1 MGSIKASY
9 VVVIEDNP
17 HHFEIL
23 KRLLL
28 RNDPELEIL
37 WLKNLA
43 ESNQWLENLLQND
56 TKSSRTPNL
65 ILLDI
70 GLPDG
75 NGLNVLHKIKS
86 SPYLRCLIVIVM
98 TSSLHPMDVQ
108 NAYESYANG
117 YILKPGRL
125 EDYQQVVQALK
136 KYWLEHNQI
145 IPLDP
150 QTDEK
155 EATN

>member
-1 MGSIKASY
+1 M
-9 VVVIEDNP
+9 
-17 HHFEIL
+17 
-23 KRLLL
+23 
-28 RNDPELEIL
+28 
-37 WLKNLA
+37 
-43 ESNQWLENLLQND
+43 
-56 TKSSRTPNL
+56 
-65 ILLDI
+65 LDI